1 MIYTKKSYY
10 FQLEIYIEINVEAAT
25 LQIGENVQISGKIFS
40 NFEKNWI
47 EKVIFLL
54 SMYPS
59 Q

>member
-1 MIYTKKSYY
+1 MYKKSYY
-10 FQLEIYIEINVEAAT
+10 FQLEIHIQINVEAAII
-25 LQIGENVQISGKIFS
+25 QIGENVQISSKILS
-40 NFEKNWI
+40 NFEENWI